1 MTYPTIR
8 LGEVLSEDQF
18 KAILKIGNK
27 ELQGRPDLD
36 IESIIA
42 RVIPARVTREVIE
55 PILHEIDKKT
65 GQENDAR
72 YWGYM
77 ICYILEQAGAWKNPA
92 ATLEDLAKLTR
103 GLN

>member
-1 MTYPTIR
+1 MRHDDHKCIE
-8 LGEVLSEDQF
+8 LGKVFDRGQLD
-18 KAILKIGNK
+18 AILRIGN
-27 ELQGRPDLD
+27 D
-36 IESIIA
+36 
-42 RVIPARVTREVIE
+42 PARVTREVIE
-55 PILHEIDKKT
+55 PAMTQINERT

-77 ICYILEQAGAWKNPA
+77 ICAILEQAGAWKNPA